1 MFKTKAMV
9 HSLKARDEVTIL
21 HQKGPNDVV
30 AEYKGKR
37 FTAIFNPFSCLYY
50 VDDVY
55 GVLPDQN
62 KCPNCGEYIPN
73 TEQEG
78 SS

>member
-9 HSLKARDEVTIL
+9 HSLKALDEATIL
-21 HQKGPNDVV
+21 HQKGPNDIV

-37 FTAIFNPFSCLYY
+37 CTAIFNPFSCLYY

-55 GVLPDQN
+55 GVLTDRN
-62 KCPNCGEYIPN
+62 KCPNCAVYIPD

-78 SS
+78 TS